1 MVSTPSVEPLLKSR
15 LLPRFSFRFLFALTL
30 CVALLAVTFQAAYA
44 GYAVAI
50 SVLAFIGFLVA
61 FFAACVLVFLLLWCL
76 LGLRRIDGEADSPGS
91 PFSDGQLPPQILPP
105 SNPPK

>member
-30 CVALLAVTFQAAYA
+30 CFALLGVTIQAAYA
-44 GYAVAI
+44 GYVVAI

-61 FFAACVLVFLLLWCL
+61 FFAACILVFLVLWCL
-76 LGLRRIDGEADSPGS
+76 SGLRVRDDEAGTGGS
-91 PFSDGQLPPQILPP
+91 PFADGQLPPQILPP
-105 SNPPK
+105 SNPST